1 MAEPAKLSVTLAPEM
16 KVFLAAGAV
25 GYLAL
30 TASLLYEVW
39 RSRKR
44 AKAAYAKVRES
55 VQEFLDGHAD
65 ILAEEHKKQFRE
77 MGYRV

>member
-1 MAEPAKLSVTLAPEM
+1 MAETAKLSVTLAPEM
-16 KVFLAAGAV
+16 KVFLAV

-30 TASLLYEVW
+30 TGSLLYEVW

-44 AKAAYAKVRES
+44 SKAAYDKVRES
-55 VQEFLDGHAD
+55 VQEFLGGHAD
-65 ILAEEHKKQFRE
+65 ILDEAHKDQFRE